1 MEEKTMVND
10 ILGNV
15 KADLTAYQTAISES
29 ENIQL
34 RQTFQQI
41 RNNDESF
48 QYELFKLAESKGYYV
63 PAENSKPDEIQ
74 KVKNDFKEEMSTS
87 NYNKRI
93 KAYKAIF
100 PIKIKTVKPKKE
112 NTENT
117 SIIGKDNSV
126 LQEDWK
132 IPNYQLRKNI
142 KIHHF
147 AQNIDIN
154 IFKITLYHAV

>member
-48 QYELFKLAESKGYYV
+48 QYELFKVANAKGYYK
-63 PAENSKPDEIQ
+63 PATVTEI
-74 KVKNDFKEEMSTS
+74 E
-87 NYNKRI
+87 
-93 KAYKAIF
+93 
-100 PIKIKTVKPKKE
+100 TVK
-112 NTENT
+112 TE
-117 SIIGKDNSV
+117 
-126 LQEDWK
+126 LQ
-132 IPNYQLRKNI
+132 QG
-142 KIHHF
+142 
-147 AQNIDIN
+147 
-154 IFKITLYHAV
+154 